1 MKYKAKE
8 DKSNAV
14 ILLPLH
20 PVSLMHKNSVRCKII
35 IHGMHGPCVG
45 HKDRSID
52 LKMWKICIWIL
63 GHKGLSKNESKNF
76 LARQFLTY

>member
-45 HKDRSID
+45 RKDRSID

>member
-35 IHGMHGPCVG
+35 IHGMHSVG
-45 HKDRSID
+45 RKDRSID

>member
-20 PVSLMHKNSVRCKII
+20 PVSLMHKNSVRCKMII
-35 IHGMHGPCVG
+35 A
-45 HKDRSID
+45 
-52 LKMWKICIWIL
+52 CIP
-63 GHKGLSKNESKNF
+63 
-76 LARQFLTY
+76 

>member
-8 DKSNAV
+8 NKSNVV

-20 PVSLMHKNSVRCKII
+20 SVSLMHKNSLRCKII
-35 IHGMHGPCVG
+35 IHGMHSVG
-45 HKDRSID
+45 RKDRSID

-63 GHKGLSKNESKNF
+63 GHKGLSKNESKHL
-76 LARQFLTY
+76 LARHVLTY

>member
-1 MKYKAKE
+1 MKYTAKE

-14 ILLPLH
+14 ILLSLH

-35 IHGMHGPCVG
+35 IHGMHSVG
-45 HKDRSID
+45 CKDRSID

-63 GHKGLSKNESKNF
+63 RHKGLSKNESKNF

>member
-20 PVSLMHKNSVRCKII
+20 PVSLMHKNSVRCKMI
-35 IHGMHGPCVG
+35 IHGMHSVG
-45 HKDRSID
+45 RKDRSID
-52 LKMWKICIWIL
+52 LKMWKILFGYWGI
-63 GHKGLSKNESKNF
+63 KG
-76 LARQFLTY
+76 

>member
-8 DKSNAV
+8 DKSNAM

-35 IHGMHGPCVG
+35 IHGMHSVAGSEIAPSWSPMRPKIPSWRLEFHSWSPAG
-45 HKDRSID
+45 D
-52 LKMWKICIWIL
+52 L
-63 GHKGLSKNESKNF
+63 
-76 LARQFLTY
+76 